1 MRTALVSLCVWLSL
15 YCLSVPS
22 FAADTIC
29 PRPAPGSVVTQPEDL
44 FSHKGVLNVT
54 LNYETTVDD
63 NGNTLFC
70 YMLPDGNQ
78 SPTLHIHPGD
88 HLVVTLVNDT
98 PQPSSS
104 TTMAMQMNTSDDT
117 VCGATTADDSS
128 TNIHFHGTN
137 TSPVCHQD
145 DVIHTLV
152 NSGESFTYNVAFPKN
167 EPPGL
172 YWYHPH
178 VHGLSEAAVLGGASG
193 AIVVDGI
200 QNLQPAVAGL
210 PQRIL
215 LVRDNLV
222 PGVPTAGGGVPSW
235 DISLNYIP
243 VPYPDYPPA
252 VIPMKAGAK
261 QLWRLVNACADTILD
276 IQLQYDGTPQALKIV
291 ALDGVPTGS
300 QDGSRHGTIVTK
312 TDILIP
318 PAGRAEFIVT
328 GPEKGVQ
335 NAILLTQNIDTGP
348 DGDDDPTRPIASIQ
362 TQFTA
367 ASSSTPTASAAVTSA
382 ALDKATAALPAIPSQ
397 IATAN
402 PQRFEGLAKVKPVG
416 TRVLYFSEVLSDPN
430 DPNSPTDFF
439 ITVDGD
445 TPTLFDPAN
454 PPAITTTQGSVED
467 WTIENRSLENHEF
480 HIHQIHFLLL
490 DRNGVPVPKQDQQ
503 MLDMV
508 QVPYW
513 SGSGPDP
520 SVTVRMDFRGPDI
533 GDFVYHCHILGHE
546 DAGMMAIIRVV
557 PKPNPLLEGP
567 EALFDW
573 LFPTPAHP
581 LLATCV
587 RGRTS
592 YVRRS
597 AIAQPEQGT
606 LKRLGGMMV
615 LIFATV
621 VALPRS
627 SLLRQLLAF
636 LRRGRPQK

>member
-1 MRTALVSLCVWLSL
+1 MLKVN
-15 YCLSVPS
+15 
-22 FAADTIC
+22 
-29 PRPAPGSVVTQPEDL
+29 
-44 FSHKGVLNVT
+44 FS
-54 LNYETTVDD
+54 YETSVDD

-70 YMLPDGNQ
+70 YVLPDGNQ
-78 SPTLHIHPGD
+78 SPTLHVRPGD
-88 HLVVTLVNDT
+88 TLVLTLTNNT
-98 PQPSSS
+98 PVPTSASKLR
-104 TTMAMQMNTSDDT
+104 MQMNTSEDT
-117 VCGATTADDSS
+117 VCGAESADDSS
-128 TNIHFHGTN
+128 TNVHFHGTN

-152 NSGESFTYNVAFPKN
+152 NAGQSFTYNVVFPKN

-200 QNLQPAVAGL
+200 QNVQPAVAGL
-210 PQRIL
+210 PQRVL
-215 LVRDNLV
+215 LVRDHLV
-222 PGVPTAGGGVPSW
+222 PGNPTPGGDVPSW

-252 VIPMKAGAK
+252 IIPMKAGAK

-276 IQLQYDGTPQALKIV
+276 IQLQYDGVAQPLKIV

-300 QDGSRHGTIVTK
+300 QDGTRHGKIVTK
-312 TDILIP
+312 TDILLP
-318 PAGRAEFIVT
+318 PAARAEFIVT
-328 GPEKGVQ
+328 APKKGVQ
-335 NAILLTQNIDTGP
+335 SAILSTQNIDTGP
-348 DGDDDPTRPIASIQ
+348 DGDDDPTRPIAAIE
-362 TQFTA
+362 TPFTT
-367 ASSSTPTASAAVTSA
+367 ASSARPQAFAEASADV
-382 ALDKATAALPAIPSQ
+382 DKITEALPAIPAQ
-397 IATAN
+397 LAAPN
-402 PQRFEGLAKVKPVG
+402 PQRFEGLAAARPSA

-430 DPNSPTDFF
+430 NPNSPTNFY

-445 TPTLFDPAN
+445 TPTLFDPSN

-467 WTIENRSLENHEF
+467 WTIENRALENHEF

-490 DRNGVPVPKQDQQ
+490 DRNGVPVAPQDEQ

-513 SGSGPDP
+513 SGSGPYP

-557 PKPNPLLEGP
+557 PQTNALLAGP
-567 EALFDW
+567 EELFAWLFDSPSRK
-573 LFPTPAHP
+573 FA
-581 LLATCV
+581 AMCI

-592 YVRRS
+592 YQRRAALVEDGGWPLQRTAGLMILVFATIYAGPRLYSLRRLFAAMRRS
-597 AIAQPEQGT
+597 
-606 LKRLGGMMV
+606 
-615 LIFATV
+615 
-621 VALPRS
+621 
-627 SLLRQLLAF
+627 LRN
-636 LRRGRPQK
+636 LR